1 MILRTILRDIVHLRL
16 SINPIHIYIIYINV
30 EKLF

>member
-16 SINPIHIYIIYINV
+16 SINPIHIYIYINV